1 LTQTGNVTPFGVTT
15 TGQSVQRITL
25 RAGDLTVNLLTWGAV
40 LQGLCLRGVP
50 YSLTLGSD
58 RLADYE
64 GTMRYHGALIG
75 PVANRLSGA
84 AAQVGGVLRRFDANQ
99 DDRITLHS
107 GDAGTQLKVWDLLVC
122 TADSATLGLQLADG
136 EGGFPGNRRV
146 TARFSLAQPATLRLT
161 VEVETDAPTLIN
173 FANHSYWNLDGTPT
187 WAGHSLRGDAARYL
201 PTDADFL
208 PTGEVLGTKGSPLD
222 FSTLRQISPNQ
233 PPLDHCF
240 CLADAP
246 QPLRDVL
253 WLRGRSGVQMTFA
266 TTAPGVQV
274 YDGRDA
280 RRPSAGPHEGLAI
293 EAQGWPD
300 APNHPG
306 FPPIE
311 LAPGEVWRQDTE
323 WRFDRG

>member
-1 LTQTGNVTPFGVTT
+1 M
-15 TGQSVQRITL
+15 VQRITL
-25 RAGDLTVNLLTWGAV
+25 RAGDLTAHLLTWGAV
-40 LQGLCLRGVP
+40 LQGLWLQGVP

-58 RLADYE
+58 RLADYQAA
-64 GTMRYHGALIG
+64 MRYHGALIG
-75 PVANRLSGA
+75 PVANRLGGA
-84 AAQVGGVLRRFDANQ
+84 AARVGGILHRFDANQ

-107 GDAGTQLKVWDLLVC
+107 GKAGTHLKVWDVLE
-122 TADSATLGLQLADG
+122 AKPESATLGLQLADG

-146 TARFSLAQPATLRLT
+146 TARFELTPPATLHLT
-161 VEVETDAPTLIN
+161 VQVETDALTLIN

-187 WAGHSLRGDAARYL
+187 WVGHSLRVDAARYL
-201 PTDADFL
+201 PTHADFL
-208 PTGEVLGTKGSPLD
+208 PTGEILATKESPLD
-222 FSTLRQISPNQ
+222 FSTLRQITPNQ

-253 WLRGRSGVQMTFA
+253 WLRGRSGVQMTLA

-280 RRPSAGPHEGLAI
+280 RRPGTGPHEGLAI

-311 LAPGEVWRQDTE
+311 LAPGQFWRQDTE
-323 WRFDRG
+323 WHFNRA